1 VVEPKRYAEQIEPST
16 LHWVRAGEDTGE
28 NQVEIAQLPDG
39 GMAMRESLRGDDG
52 DVLWFTPGEWQAFV
66 AGVKDGEF
74 DLE

>member
-1 VVEPKRYAEQIEPST
+1 
-16 LHWVRAGEDTGE
+16 VRAGEDTGE